1 MKKALVLS
9 GGGSRGAAQV
19 GAIMAL
25 EEKGYKPDIIIGTSI
40 GAIVGASYL
49 FEGSAKKLVQTSLK
63 ISEKRLK
70 WFSLKNR
77 RNKKGFIIEKILN
90 HIILKK
96 KGFIKPFIFY
106 KAIDSYFKN
115 ITFSYLKDR
124 FFCIS
129 TDLKTGEDVIHKS
142 GKLASALKASIT
154 ITGVFPP
161 YKQTENMLLDG
172 GTTNVVPCDIAKKL
186 GAEHIIAIDIKNNK
200 IKGKYNT
207 SNNLMD
213 LENEI
218 ICKTIDKYKKSLT
231 DIYIEPLKDSVETL
245 DFTKTRELIKEG
257 YEYVMKISLPR
268 DLIL

>member
-49 FEGSAKKLVQTSLK
+49 IEESAEKLVESSLK

-70 WFSLKNR
+70 WFSLKF
-77 RNKKGFIIEKILN
+77 KKDKKNFIIDKIIN
-90 HIILKK
+90 HIILRK

-106 KAIDSYFKN
+106 KAIDSYFYNK
-115 ITFSYLKDR
+115 TFADLDNK

-129 TDLKTGEDVIHKS
+129 TDLKTGKDIIHKS
-142 GKLASALKASIT
+142 GNLASGLKASIT

-161 YKQTENMLLDG
+161 FKLADNILLDG

-186 GAEHIIAIDIKNNK
+186 GADHIIAIDIKNNK
-200 IKGKYNT
+200 IKGKYDN
-207 SNNLMD
+207 SNDMMD

-218 ICKTIDKYKKSLT
+218 ICKTIDKYKKKLAN
-231 DIYIEPLKDSVETL
+231 IYIEPLRQSVETL
-245 DFTKTRELIKEG
+245 DFTKTKRLIKEG
-257 YEYVMKISLPR
+257 YEYTMKISLPE
-268 DLIL
+268 DLL